1 MIYLIDEDQLRRI
14 QEISSALHNGTDAM
28 RDLGH
33 KLWLV
38 INQVKEQDVPEEL
51 TQPSATGNCA
61 IT

>member
-38 INQVKEQDVPEEL
+38 INQVKKQDVPEEL
-51 TQPSATGNCA
+51 K
-61 IT
+61 